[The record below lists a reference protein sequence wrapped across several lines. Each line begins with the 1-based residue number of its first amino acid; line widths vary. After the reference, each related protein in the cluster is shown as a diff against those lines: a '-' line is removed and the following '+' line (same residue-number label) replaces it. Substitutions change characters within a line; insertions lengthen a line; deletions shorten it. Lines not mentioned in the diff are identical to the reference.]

1 MNTSAPSAPS
11 VDLMIDLSEPLAQ
24 INKELAPGMTAELM
38 LMGNLV
44 AVRYTI
50 RVMVKGK
57 RITSGPYYSKR
68 TAMDAW
74 IAAKSGQNM
83 QLRALTVN
91 SSTAIASALSAVKT
105 GKIAGVGP
113 ITDAEESTS
122 NVLVLSADNCT
133 ALKEAKL
140 AEDMTMQALDDL
152 VVDSETPGYLF
163 TAESTLE
170 ITDSAG
176 KVWHISPAMQRE
188 YNAWCFANSAASQ
201 SAQASE

>member
-1 MNTSAPSAPS
+1 
-11 VDLMIDLSEPLAQ
+11 
-24 INKELAPGMTAELM
+24 
-38 LMGNLV
+38 
-44 AVRYTI
+44 
-50 RVMVKGK
+50 MVKGK

-91 SSTAIASALSAVKT
+91 SSTAIASALSAAKT

-113 ITDAEESTS
+113 ITDAEDEVAS
-122 NVLVLSADNCT
+122 NVLVLSADNCV

-201 SAQASE
+201 SHTSAGE